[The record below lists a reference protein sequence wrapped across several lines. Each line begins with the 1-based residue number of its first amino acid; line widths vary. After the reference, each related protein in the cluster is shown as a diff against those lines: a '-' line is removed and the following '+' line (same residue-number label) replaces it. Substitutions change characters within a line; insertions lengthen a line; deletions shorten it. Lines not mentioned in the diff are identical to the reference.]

1 MTIKQLKENC
11 KKEQPKRLTLREAA
25 KIYHD
30 LGYKIVITDDQK
42 RPVTSWK
49 DYMITQDW
57 QDIDFMLKSSRAHS
71 IALIA
76 TDGIEVVDI
85 DCKYDL
91 TGALLENYATELAN
105 YKDWKTLIPKI
116 LVQKTKN
123 QGYHFIYKT
132 NVIEGNQKLAQRYTT
147 PEEQNGNP
155 NDKVRVLLETRAK
168 GGYFLVYPSEGYEF
182 DNYDLLTEHKEG
194 FIYEVT
200 DKERT
205 VLINTAKSFDEC
217 AIHHKNQV
225 AAKPVPQDVKGQNKS
240 TIQDYKD
247 KNTPLDILLAQG
259 WTAGDQ
265 RGEVQYMIR
274 PGKTRRE
281 GHGATYNDHYENVY
295 IFTSSTQLEQNTL
308 YDSFALYAALNHND
322 DTKAAAAA
330 LYREGYGDRMS
341 RVKDDFG
348 TKTTAIVGGDKQ
360 DAEKVVSSEDM
371 DAIFQESFISVET
384 AIEVPE
390 WKLSIVQE
398 DEFSGLEQIGFACFG
413 DVVTVKGLQKSRKSA
428 IVSAIGAS
436 ALSGGKPMVQ
446 FSCDIAGKKILYI
459 DTEQAAYQSGLAI
472 RRMYK
477 QAGLPYKDSDKIS
490 YHRMKKYTKHQKQR
504 FLSYAINRIKNVGL
518 VILDGIVDLCEDYND
533 NKVSSALVTYIER
546 LADEHNCL
554 FINVLHNA
562 RSTGQARGHIGT
574 ELLNKSAA
582 IIDVKKAAEEEGN
595 FSTVSFPDVRGKA
608 PQGFDIT
615 HNEAGELVIFE

>member
-1 MTIKQLKENC
+1 MTI
-11 KKEQPKRLTLREAA
+11 REAA
-25 KIYHD
+25 KIYHE
-30 LGYKIVITDDQK
+30 LGYKVVITDDQK
-42 RPVTSWK
+42 RPVSSWK
-49 DYMITQDW
+49 DYMIKQDW
-57 QDIDFMLKSSRAHS
+57 QDIDFMLKGSRAHS

-91 TGALLENYATELAN
+91 TGALLENYVSELCKN
-105 YKDWKTLIPKI
+105 NGWGDLWPKI
-116 LVQKTKN
+116 RLQRTKN

-132 NVIEGNQKLAQRYTT
+132 NIVEGNQKLAQRHTT

-168 GGYFLVYPSEGYEF
+168 GGYFLVYPSKGYEF
-182 DNYDLLTEHKEG
+182 DDYDLLTEHKEG
-194 FIYEVT
+194 FVHEVT

-225 AAKPVPQDVKGQNKS
+225 AAKAVPQEVKGQNKS

-259 WTAGDQ
+259 WIAGDQ

-281 GHGATYNDHYENVY
+281 GHGATYNDHYKNVY

-322 DTKAAAAA
+322 DTKAAASA

-341 RVKDDFG
+341 RTKDDFG
-348 TKTTAIVGGDKQ
+348 TKTTAIVAASTQ
-360 DAEKVVSSEDM
+360 DAEKVVSNNDMAAMFED
-371 DAIFQESFISVET
+371 SYISVEK
-384 AIEVPE
+384 AVERPQ
-390 WKLSIVQE
+390 WKLSIIQGDDFVGME
-398 DEFSGLEQIGFACFG
+398 VLGVACFG

-428 IVSAIGAS
+428 IVSCIGAS
-436 ALSGGKPMVQ
+436 ALSGGNPIVN
-446 FSCDIAGKKILYI
+446 FSCDIAGKRILYI
-459 DTEQAAYQSGLAI
+459 DTEQAEYQAGLAI

-477 QAGLPYKDSDKIS
+477 QAGLPYKDCDKIS
-490 YHRMKKYTKHQKQR
+490 YHRIKKYTKHQKQR
-504 FLSYAINRIKNVGL
+504 FIAYALEKVKNVGL

-533 NKVSSALVTYIER
+533 NKVSSALVSYIER
-546 LADEHNCL
+546 LADENNCL

-574 ELLNKSAA
+574 ELLNKSACL
-582 IIDVKKAAEEEGN
+582 IDVKKADEEEGN
-595 FSTVSFPDVRGKA
+595 YSTVTFPDVRGKA
-608 PQGFDIT
+608 PRGFDIT
-615 HNEAGELVIFE
+615 HSEQGELIIFE